1 MNITERLILPLSMAI
16 PILFVGILV
25 DTLALQKRAM
35 RVQARG
41 MPDVD
46 ESLTRPR
53 VSPEIHRRTLEIAEE
68 NLAIQHEIRDLMAR
82 TVAALERRV

>member
-46 ESLTRPR
+46 ESLTRQR